1 MSGRKQ
7 KEEKYQKIATIL
19 TWISQIVD
27 ALAYVIPLLI
37 FFSQVRTAMSSAN
50 FGTVFEVFFFILL
63 FPFVYGI
70 ARFIGF
76 ITRQVIS
83 LIAYICCRS
92 ILGDD
97 YEEYKERKTYEEFR
111 DYFDEAE
118 REREQERGA
127 EKEKEESRT
136 SEGDTELMRDLR
148 LFGLSLP
155 FSKAEL
161 RKRYIEAVKQA
172 HPDNGGSPE
181 MAKAI
186 KAARDRLQRY
196 AAG

>member
-1 MSGRKQ
+1 MFALRDVSQNLANLETAANFFNFKKIVRRSIIKEQQQEGENTKNMSG
-7 KEEKYQKIATIL
+7 
-19 TWISQIVD
+19 
-27 ALAYVIPLLI
+27 
-37 FFSQVRTAMSSAN
+37 AN
-50 FGTVFEVFFFILL
+50 FATVFEIFFYILL

-70 ARFIGF
+70 ARVIGF

-83 LIAYICCRS
+83 LIAHIYCRS

-97 YEEYKERKTYEEFR
+97 YEAYKEEKTYEEFK

-127 EKEKEESRT
+127 EKEREENRT

-186 KAARDRLQRY
+186 NAARDRLQRY

>member
-1 MSGRKQ
+1 MSDRKQ
-7 KEEKYQKIATIL
+7 KEEKYQKIAKIL

-27 ALAYVIPLLI
+27 VLAYVIPLLI
-37 FFSQVRTAMSSAN
+37 FFSQIRAAMSHTD

-70 ARFIGF
+70 ARVIGF

-83 LIAYICCRS
+83 LIAHICCRS

-97 YEEYKERKTYEEFR
+97 YEEYKDRKTYEEYR
-111 DYFDEAE
+111 EYFEEAE

-186 KAARDRLQRY
+186 NAARDRLQRY